1 MEFLNKLSPQNS
13 GNKDP
18 NHQHKAI
25 LNAKRPEVIKSF
37 IECEKQIPY
46 GLLRRALERLSKN
59 YDSFLHIKNSF
70 IGNYALIC
78 CVTYILGIGD
88 RHL

>member
-1 MEFLNKLSPQNS
+1 MELLNRLSPNNPS
-13 GNKDP
+13 IKDP
-18 NHQHKAI
+18 NHQHKA
-25 LNAKRPEVIKSF
+25 LLGANKFDVVRCF
-37 IECEKQIPY
+37 LDCEKHIPY

-70 IGNYALIC
+70 IANYAVLC